1 MCLANGSIVAWGW
14 QMSDAELKGN
24 LAVPLKPMQRVL
36 LSGVQVFAVLAVV
49 MYLLTMFSGQ
59 SLSVQVQ
66 SGNASESAIDE
77 ILNASFI
84 VPALL
89 LLASIAAT
97 RLMRKS
103 QNVQA
108 ALISLLASSTA
119 AYLLLNTIELRD
131 TTHSAYWLEVIAA
144 WLLAWACVEQLA
156 GIKTLSSVYRTLLN
170 VVIPIL
176 FGAWLLILW
185 EILTRGLDVPQV
197 LLPAP
202 SVIGLRFGTSTS
214 ILWADFQQ
222 TFLRAVLIGYAL
234 GCGAGFIV
242 AILID
247 RSPFLQR
254 GLLPIGNL
262 VSALPIVGV
271 APIMVMWFGF
281 DWQSKAAVVVVMTFF
296 PMLVNT
302 VAGLSAAQPMQLDLM
317 KTYAANYWQNLFKL
331 RLPEALPF
339 IFNALKINSTLAM
352 IGAIVAEFFGT
363 PTVGMGFR
371 ISTEVG
377 RMNVDMVWAEIAVAA
392 VAGSLFYGVVALI
405 ERTLTFWHPSNR
417 QG

>member
-1 MCLANGSIVAWGW
+1 
-14 QMSDAELKGN
+14 MSDAALAGQPAPIMKPFALKR
-24 LAVPLKPMQRVL
+24 MQRIL
-36 LSGVQVFAVLAVV
+36 LVCVQMFAVLA
-49 MYLLTMFSGQ
+49 LLFLLADQ
-59 SLSVQVQ
+59 LSADTR
-66 SGNASESAIDE
+66 GALISALIG
-77 ILNASFI
+77 
-84 VPALL
+84 PLL
-89 LLASIAAT
+89 LLVGGWGSLRLLKNGRLLEAAI
-97 RLMRKS
+97 
-103 QNVQA
+103 
-108 ALISLLASSTA
+108 ISLLLSSVV
-119 AYLLLNTIELRD
+119 AYLLL
-131 TTHSAYWLEVIAA
+131 TTLEVRATRHWGFWFEVIAA

-156 GIKTLSSVYRTLLN
+156 SIKTLSVAYRWVLGVL
-170 VVIPIL
+170 IPAL

-185 EILTRGLDVPQV
+185 ELLTQGFDVPQV

-202 SVIGLRFGTSTS
+202 SDIGLRFVTSTS

-222 TFLRAVLIGYAL
+222 TFLRAVLIGYAI
-234 GCGAGFIV
+234 GCGTGFIV

-254 GLLPIGNL
+254 GLLPVGNL

-281 DWQSKAAVVVVMTFF
+281 DWPSKAAVVVIMTFF

-302 VAGLSAAQPMQLDLM
+302 VAGLSVAKPMQHDLM
-317 KTYAANYWQNLFKL
+317 KTYAASYWQSLFKM
-331 RLPEALPF
+331 RIPEALPF

-377 RMNVDMVWAEIAVAA
+377 RMNVDMVWAEIAVAGL
-392 VAGSLFYGVVALI
+392 AGSLFYGVITLL
-405 ERTLTFWHPSNR
+405 ERMTTFWHPSNR
-417 QG
+417 QR